1 MTCQI
6 FNLKVNYM
14 DLQWVCLTQAN
25 WIQSSSLTFLIF
37 KSGLNMI
44 KFHKIKSYL
53 TLLFLFIIFYLLW
66 NQQFYLKIMPFV
78 LQSVILFSLYD

>member
-25 WIQSSSLTFLIF
+25 WIQSSILTFLIF

-53 TLLFLFIIFYLLW
+53 TLLFLFIFLFIV
-66 NQQFYLKIMPFV
+66 KSTV
-78 LQSVILFSLYD
+78 LPQNYAICTTKCHSLFLI